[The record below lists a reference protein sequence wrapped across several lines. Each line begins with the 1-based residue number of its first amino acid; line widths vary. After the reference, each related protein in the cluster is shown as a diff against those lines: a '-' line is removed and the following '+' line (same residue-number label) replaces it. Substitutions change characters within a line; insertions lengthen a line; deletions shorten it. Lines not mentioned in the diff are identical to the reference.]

1 MSVSTL
7 DADGIAKAIAGY
19 VHRGLRVVRL
29 NGVVRAGECTCWK
42 GGDCGSPGKHPTGS
56 AWETTTDEEQVFEWW
71 GGRTRF
77 NVGVVL
83 GDAGR
88 GTGPAVIDIEADTDE
103 ATAELRRLG
112 LDRFE
117 TPTWSSGRGLHRLFV
132 WTPELPAVQVLKP
145 HGIEVRIGGGGKQTQ
160 SVMPPSMHHS
170 GRAYQWQPG
179 FGLDEVE
186 IATVPDNMMEA
197 IMEEARRGTSGATA
211 GIASGRRATAILRGP
226 VREGSRNDRMFR
238 WARVL
243 VRSINPGDDQGEQ
256 DVLELLRGTNTTR
269 CQPPLADDE
278 VKLIYRSALKY
289 RREDTAAEALF
300 PGVEAVVEGSR
311 TRYRPAGLELT
322 IHQGDPTMFELRCDA
337 LRPFNP
343 SGSVRVPA
351 DVWGDSRR
359 MKTALIAA
367 FPGAPYDRHPG
378 DFARIWDGTAPQ
390 AATRNHPAR
399 EAVTGLRV
407 LLEQEATAA
416 GRRVEVTDP
425 AEHAT
430 RRLVGLMMMR
440 LDMLGERGPVPCQI
454 RGEDA
459 PTDDEVLAELVSLG
473 AGGWVGER
481 LWFAWDRLWRDIA
494 SAYGIDRDASA
505 KVARAIPEIIGRKL
519 KPERFQRHGTRATL
533 RSLTAHE
540 LELLRAWA
548 AGGAVPAISNAY
560 GAYAGTPEPEKGVA
574 GVAATQEN
582 AV

>member
-1 MSVSTL
+1 MSASTV
-7 DADGIAKAIAGY
+7 DADGIAKEIAGY

-29 NGVVRAGECTCWK
+29 NGLARPGECTCWK
-42 GGDCGSPGKHPTGS
+42 RGDCGSPGKHPTGS

-71 GGRTRF
+71 GGSIRF

-88 GTGPAVIDIEADTDE
+88 GTGLAVIDIEADSDE

-160 SVMPPSMHHS
+160 SVMPPSIHHS

-179 FGLDEVE
+179 FGLNDVA
-186 IATVPDNMMEA
+186 IAAVPDNMMEA
-197 IMEEARRGTSGATA
+197 ILDEARRGTSGAPA
-211 GIASGRRATAILRGP
+211 SIVSGRRSTAILRGTT
-226 VREGSRNDRMFR
+226 REGNRNDALFPH
-238 WARVL
+238 ACLL
-243 VRSINPGDDQGEQ
+243 VRSINPGDDEMEQ
-256 DVLELLRGTNTTR
+256 VLLDWLRIVNTTR
-269 CQPPLADDE
+269 CRPPLADDE
-278 VKLIYRSALKY
+278 VKAIYQRALKY

-300 PGVEAVVEGSR
+300 PGVEVIVEGSR
-311 TRYRPAGLELT
+311 TVYRPAGLELT
-322 IHQGDPTMFELRCDA
+322 IHQGDPTMFELRCDE

-359 MKTALIAA
+359 MKMALIAA
-367 FPGAPYDRHPG
+367 FPGMSLDRHPG
-378 DFARIWDGTAPQ
+378 DFTRIWDGTAPQ

-407 LLEQEATAA
+407 LLEQEANAA

-454 RGEDA
+454 RGGNP
-459 PTDDEVLAELVSLG
+459 PTDDEVLAELVSMG
-473 AGGWVGER
+473 AGGWVGDR
-481 LWFAWDRLWRDIA
+481 LWFGWDRLWRDIA
-494 SAYGIDRDASA
+494 SAYGIDRDAAA

-519 KPERFQRHGTRATL
+519 EPERFQRNGTRATL
-533 RSLTAHE
+533 RSVTPHE
-540 LELLRAWA
+540 MELLRTFA
-548 AGGAVPAISNAY
+548 AGGATAAKGDAH
-560 GAYAGTPEPEKGVA
+560 GACAGAPENEKGVA
-574 GVAATQEN
+574 RVAATGGN